1 MLYLHIFPRYFK
13 TKRRYKYKQILQS
26 LTRHLNKLTFAFFF
40 SFHFILI
47 IMTVD
52 YEIYKEG
59 GILKD
64 RYQKIEDISEGSYGY
79 VSLAKDLKEKKLVAV
94 KYIFKLDED
103 DEDENDD
110 YQDHDDDRDYDSSQE
125 KIQVHQDKK
134 RSLISSNVKSRLTN
148 DICLEAMYEFDIQT
162 KIGKHKNIVQLLDFF
177 DSYIIMEY
185 CSGGDLYEAI
195 KDDIVPRTTKS
206 ITHIITQII
215 DSIEFVHNKNIYHR
229 DIKPENILI
238 TGIDWTI
245 KLTDWGLA
253 TTDETSMDRSVGSER
268 YMAPE
273 LFDSNLD
280 LEERKE
286 PYQCAKVDL
295 WAMGIVFLNI
305 VFHKNPFSVAN
316 QSDKSF
322 CYFAANREALFDVF
336 SAMTYDFFQVLR
348 YCLTIDPMNRDLKQM
363 RNELDNLNE
372 YTFDDEYY
380 NNEENEDYSTGYDT
394 EVSETMT
401 VTPGPESLPKIQPPS
416 SAPVSL
422 PTPINSSKPLPQLV
436 NKQIPTMESDHTK
449 DKTLVESMHNNNNNN
464 NNNNNT
470 STINSNQQITNLHKT
485 LSNDETNSQSS
496 QDHNKKQL
504 DIPKFNII
512 QDKLYNH
519 YKHPNANKSQYA
531 HNNTNN
537 NNNQHHYETINT
549 SRPHNNNNDH
559 IYPDR
564 AKSTPKF
571 KYHKKSRGK
580 KRNGRYHI
588 KPIKIENRN
597 KSKIIKH
604 SRKPLGIPTPNTHI
618 NSYFHDYKKSKEKHN
633 FNTRDFF
640 TPPSVQNRYMEG
652 VFDHKYRNNNNKS
665 KHYNNF
671 GNNNQHGSYG
681 GKSWN
686 NNNNNNLNLNYG
698 NNGQNNS
705 YKYNKFR
712 RPSTTGNSSYN
723 VNSIKNAYGGQ
734 GQRNSFNNGSLQSGF
749 LRRGSLTTYSP
760 GSYIPPNARNSVA
773 NNNVNNSS
781 MMNNTNNNPLPN
793 MAYASWSTY
802 SNIPDISTVLDNSP
816 DSTRSIHSHTS
827 SGSGGSNGRRHSAY
841 TTNAGRHNSSI
852 TSNHEL
858 NVLNDDGHE
867 SDGAL
872 FTLEE
877 NDSANLVKNFNNLTL
892 NNPSTNTHDHPDLFQ
907 PSSISTSS
915 PLHHESTSPI
925 PVGTP
930 VHNNPINSNNEG
942 LPDLLK
948 SPASTS
954 VPMNPLINPNYN
966 SPKPGIYVPPH
977 HRRMST
983 SPQDNMLSVSHNH
996 INYGHNNARRTSHTQ
1011 DATNNNNT
1019 QGFNIPINHS
1029 QSTISLQNEYVFAD
1043 NNDALHFE
1051 DDEEIDPHQNRTIF
1065 GPYEIYDNESDH
1077 NKLNK
1082 FQKGRKSS
1090 TLQDEIVGS
1099 LEQYKNNWLMQQ
1111 QSQQE

>member
-1 MLYLHIFPRYFK
+1 
-13 TKRRYKYKQILQS
+13 
-26 LTRHLNKLTFAFFF
+26 
-40 SFHFILI
+40 
-47 IMTVD
+47 MTVD

-64 RYQKIEDISEGSYGY
+64 RYQKIEDISEGSYGF

-103 DEDENDD
+103 EDD
-110 YQDHDDDRDYDSSQE
+110 YQDNDDGDDGDRDYDSSHQ
-125 KIQVHQDKK
+125 KNQVHQDKK
-134 RSLISSNVKSRLTN
+134 KSLISSNVKSRLTN
-148 DICLEAMYEFDIQT
+148 DICLEAMYEVDIQT
-162 KIGKHKNIVQLLDFF
+162 KIGKHENIVQLLDFF

-206 ITHIITQII
+206 ITHIIDQII
-215 DSIEFVHNKNIYHR
+215 DAVEYVHKKQIYHR

-253 TTDETSMDRSVGSER
+253 TSDETSMDRSVGSER

-280 LEERKE
+280 LEERRE
-286 PYQCAKVDL
+286 PYQCGKVDL

-336 SAMTYDFFQVLR
+336 SSMTYDFFQVLR
-348 YCLTIDPMNRDLKQM
+348 YCLTIDPTNRDLNQM
-363 RNELDNLNE
+363 RNELNNLNE

-380 NNEENEDYSTGYDT
+380 NNEENEEYSTGYDT
-394 EVSETMT
+394 EVSEKMT
-401 VTPGPESLPKIQPPS
+401 VTPGPDSLPKNQPPS

-436 NKQIPTMESDHTK
+436 NKDVLAMDSNHTK
-449 DKTLVESMHNNNNNN
+449 DKTLVESVHNDEPPNS
-464 NNNNNT
+464 
-470 STINSNQQITNLHKT
+470 STNQHLHKT
-485 LSNDETNSQSS
+485 LSNDDDTNYQLS
-496 QDHNKKQL
+496 QDQNRKQFET
-504 DIPKFNII
+504 PKFNII

-519 YKHPNANKSQYA
+519 YKHPNANKSQYN
-531 HNNTNN
+531 HNHYDTTN
-537 NNNQHHYETINT
+537 QQQMHA
-549 SRPHNNNNDH
+549 DH
-559 IYPDR
+559 LYPDR

-571 KYHKKSRGK
+571 KYRRKSHGK
-580 KRNGRYHI
+580 KKNGRYHI

-597 KSKIIKH
+597 RSKIIKN

-618 NSYFHDYKKSKEKHN
+618 NNYFHDYRKSKEKHN

-652 VFDHKYRNNNNKS
+652 VFDHKYRNNNNNKS

-671 GNNNQHGSYG
+671 NQHGSYG

-686 NNNNNNLNLNYG
+686 NNNTANY
-698 NNGQNNS
+698 NNGLNNS
-705 YKYNKFR
+705 FKYNKFR
-712 RPSTTGNSSYN
+712 RPSTTGNSGYN
-723 VNSIKNAYGGQ
+723 AGSIKNTYGGN

-749 LRRGSLTTYSP
+749 LRRSSLTTYSP
-760 GSYIPPNARNSVA
+760 GSYIPPNARNAV
-773 NNNVNNSS
+773 NNNYTNAS
-781 MMNNTNNNPLPN
+781 NTNTTTNPFPN
-793 MAYASWSTY
+793 MTYASLSTY
-802 SNIPDISTVLDNSP
+802 NNIPDISTVLDNSP
-816 DSTRSIHSHTS
+816 DSTRSIHSHSS
-827 SGSGGSNGRRHSAY
+827 SGSGPKHSSYNMHNNNTRGNGSI
-841 TTNAGRHNSSI
+841 SSG
-852 TSNHEL
+852 HEL

-877 NDSANLVKNFNNLTL
+877 NDVNLAKNFNNLTL
-892 NNPSTNTHDHPDLFQ
+892 NTGSSTISNDQKPNLFQ
-907 PSSISTSS
+907 PPTSTSS
-915 PLHHESTSPI
+915 PPHDSISPMS
-925 PVGTP
+925 VGS
-930 VHNNPINSNNEG
+930 SNEPNGED

-948 SPASTS
+948 SPVSSS
-954 VPMNPLINPNYN
+954 VPMNPLINPDYS
-966 SPKPGIYVPPH
+966 SPKPGVYVPPH

-983 SPQDNMLSVSHNH
+983 LSQDNMFGVADNH
-996 INYGHNNARRTSHTQ
+996 INYGQMRRPSHTQ
-1011 DATNNNNT
+1011 PPPPHSSHVTQDSNSSNA

-1029 QSTISLQNEYVFAD
+1029 QSTISLQNEYVFAG
-1043 NNDALHFE
+1043 NNEALLFE
-1051 DDEEIDPHQNRTIF
+1051 DDDEDGDGIDPHEKRTVF

-1077 NKLNK
+1077 NKLTK

-1111 QSQQE
+1111 QQSQPE